1 MEIRLNI
8 AILGAL
14 AIIWAALG
22 ADEPVA
28 AMDPI
33 DPDRA
38 ELADLEDRFA
48 RDRSDVV
55 LARQLSTRYLEM
67 DRPGLAIATLR
78 SASPELLEDPMLA
91 HRLAQAYEGSGRV
104 LDAHATAELAL
115 ARCGRSLGTTDSS
128 AATPVPRF
136 GCSHREY
143 AVLEMHHTA
152 LEHMVRWGV
161 ARPSEDGRTQVA
173 YDLAVR
179 RASVA
184 SAPR

>member
-1 MEIRLNI
+1 MEIRLNLV
-8 AILGAL
+8 ILGAL
-14 AIIWAALG
+14 GIAWAALS

-28 AMDPI
+28 AMDPM

-38 ELADLEDRFA
+38 ELAALEDRFA
-48 RDRSDVV
+48 HDRTDVV
-55 LARQLSTRYLEM
+55 AARQLATEYLEM
-67 DRPGLAIATLR
+67 DRPGLAIAALR
-78 SASPELLEDPMLA
+78 SADPQLLDDPMLA
-91 HRLAQAYEGSGRV
+91 HRLAQAYEHSGRV

-143 AVLEMHHTA
+143 AVLEMHRTA
-152 LEHMVRWGV
+152 LDHMVRWGV
-161 ARPSEDGRTQVA
+161 ADPGQDGRSKTA
-173 YDLAVR
+173 YELAVR

-184 SAPR
+184 SAP

>member
-8 AILGAL
+8 ALLGVLLVAWGAL
-14 AIIWAALG
+14 EAQ
-22 ADEPVA
+22 EPVA
-28 AMDPI
+28 AMTPMDPA
-33 DPDRA
+33 RA
-38 ELADLEDRFA
+38 ELAELEDRFA
-48 RDRSDVV
+48 RDRADVV
-55 LARQLSTRYLEM
+55 LAQELSSRYLEM

-78 SASPELLEDPMLA
+78 SARPELLEDPMLA
-91 HRLAQAYEGSGRV
+91 HRMAQAYEQSGRL

-128 AATPVPRF
+128 AATPVPRY

-143 AVLEMHHTA
+143 AVLEMHRTA
-152 LEHMVRWGV
+152 LDHMVRWGV
-161 ARPSEDGRTQVA
+161 ADPSQDRRSQMA
-173 YDLAVR
+173 YELAVR